1 MFTAIRRASSR
12 VSIRPQRGIAGVY
25 NRAVNGKERREA
37 LDQWD
42 KHIAALVAK
51 PKAKAGPKASPK
63 PLKAAA

>member
-1 MFTAIRRASSR
+1 LD
-12 VSIRPQRGIAGVY
+12 

>member
-42 KHIAALVAK
+42 KHIAALVAAK
-51 PKAKAGPKASPK
+51 PK
-63 PLKAAA
+63 LKAAPVPSRAQSR